1 MCLYLCM
8 CACSCVCLCACICM
22 CMCVCVYVCM
32 CVCMCVC
39 LRVYCMCVCLSVC
52 LSVHVILWYNYTE
65 LVKQHRTI
73 AGSYICY
80 ICNMGRSDLPYMYA
94 QARGRMHTYQGKSRL
109 HMLYMVCN
117 TFITIV
123 TTLVG

>member
-1 MCLYLCM
+1 MP
-8 CACSCVCLCACICM
+8 ARVCVCVHVFA
-22 CMCVCVYVCM
+22 CVCVYVCVCIA
-32 CVCMCVC
+32 CV
-39 LRVYCMCVCLSVC
+39 SVC

-80 ICNMGRSDLPYMYA
+80 ICNMGRSDLPDMYA